1 MKKADFDDL
10 LQSIEQATIYAKGD
24 AHAGV
29 KVHTRK
35 IEQSEIAAVRIK
47 AGLTQSEFARII
59 GASLGT
65 VRKWELGERSPSGAA
80 ATLLRVFA
88 LDASVVMRAV
98 G

>member
-10 LQSIEQATIYAKGD
+10 LKSIEQATAYAKGD
-24 AHAGV
+24 ANEGV
-29 KVHTRK
+29 KLHTRK
-35 IEQSEIAAVRIK
+35 IDQNEIVGLRVK
-47 AGLTQSEFARII
+47 AGLTQSEFARVI

-88 LDASVVMRAV
+88 IDASVVMRAAS
-98 G
+98 